1 MNGENHI
8 NMKLTYS
15 LIVIQHVQI
24 LNTDWQD

>member
-1 MNGENHI
+1 MNDEKHI
-8 NMKLTYS
+8 NMKIAYS